1 MALVGKGIGLLGD
14 AAKGLA
20 DVVDSRTFFHNTDA
34 ELSGLLEAKPSRT
47 GSGIFGLEKAG
58 ANYGSTSIPFKVR
71 GKIAGPDVDD
81 NLNKIT
87 KEITGSNVSDYSSE
101 GLYEHLLGFVPE
113 QEVQAIFKQA
123 GYGARSRKS
132 KGVDVVQA
140 FGSDDVMQMD
150 TPSRMARATE
160 QGFDTDL
167 YHKTWGENF
176 GDGSEFTEFSKD
188 KMQDSDY
195 GYAGKGV
202 YTTPKP
208 LGGTTYGNTTMPLKA
223 KLENPYRRNNDNWRD
238 ELDPYQWIPANAE
251 RLGGDSQASSKWTE
265 MMSENGYDGFIDE
278 IGGDFGEVVIFDPKN
293 IRSTNA
299 AFDPAKTGSSN
310 LLASNPVATAGAGL
324 LGLGA
329 AAQSNDTY
337 ADYSPSNLARL
348 QNDDVGSYQAAQ
360 SPQLARAAGLMGQ
373 VNKRG
378 VDDPLMGFVAP
389 RIPSE
394 LMDKIAYN
402 DRRGIT
408 DYLKASAG
416 LIGLY

>member
-1 MALVGKGIGLLGD
+1 MGLLGKTAK
-14 AAKGLA
+14 AA
-20 DVVDSRTFFHNTDA
+20 N
-34 ELSGLLEAKPSRT
+34 GLLM
-47 GSGIFGLEKAG
+47 
-58 ANYGSTSIPFKVR
+58 
-71 GKIAGPDVDD
+71 
-81 NLNKIT
+81 
-87 KEITGSNVSDYSSE
+87 DYS
-101 GLYEHLLGFVPE
+101 
-113 QEVQAIFKQA
+113 
-123 GYGARSRKS
+123 
-132 KGVDVVQA
+132 
-140 FGSDDVMQMD
+140 
-150 TPSRMARATE
+150 SRMARAKE
-160 QGFDTDL
+160 QGFDVDTPMYHGSSKGGYNDTHDIKAFDLDKAGDKWNQDEGGFFFTSNPEEANYYATTDSTGRTVNGAV
-167 YHKTWGENF
+167 YPTFIKTKNPLII
-176 GDGSEFTEFSKD
+176 DSKN
-188 KMQDSDY
+188 DSDLASEQGV
-195 GYAGKGV
+195 GYWDNRHEELMK
-202 YTTPKP
+202 
-208 LGGTTYGNTTMPLKA
+208 KA
-223 KLENPYRRNNDNWRD
+223 RD
-238 ELDPYQWIPANAE
+238 
-251 RLGGDSQASSKWTE
+251 G
-265 MMSENGYDGFIDE
+265 GYDSIRLIDRGAYE
-278 IGGDFGEVVIFDPKN
+278 DGYDVMSVVLEPSN
-293 IRSTNA
+293 IRSPSA

-310 LLASNPVATAGAGL
+310 LLASNPVATTSAGL